1 MPLQLLQVAQ
11 SSADALAVY
20 RKPTSMHAVAL
31 LLLHQAAGRG
41 SITSEDADAYLSNAV
56 AHVHTLAKRSRRP
69 TSTHKMRGRSSGS
82 RLCLM
87 RAPQSS
93 AVRRLICEP
102 EHVPKLV

>member
-56 AHVHTLAKRSRRP
+56 AHVHTLAKRQPASDLDAQNAGP
-69 TSTHKMRGRSSGS
+69 LVWVATVFDACAAVERGS
-82 RLCLM
+82 
-87 RAPQSS
+87 APY
-93 AVRRLICEP
+93 L
-102 EHVPKLV
+102 